1 MLFLVAAESFF
12 LLSCNYLIYYLA
24 MSPLFRSPMKK
35 KLKPSLDAAAMAQLL
50 SAAQEAKK
58 KNKKQES
65 EKRRRK
71 ARRAEAS
78 VARAAAKAAAAA
90 ASGPQLLA
98 D

>member
-1 MLFLVAAESFF
+1 MLAVVSGCGLAFLPAQ
-12 LLSCNYLIYYLA
+12 LYLA
-24 MSPLFRSPMKK
+24 MSPLFRSPMRKK
-35 KLKPSLDAAAMAQLL
+35 SEPSLDAAAMAQLL
-50 SAAQEAKK
+50 SAAPDAKK
-58 KNKKQES
+58 KKKQES

-90 ASGPQLLA
+90 ARGPQLLA